1 MNLNCSNF
9 SVIPGDND
17 IGGEGSEQIKPS
29 KIHRFRKTFGE
40 RDTYKFDNNFNIY
53 HINRITHELPLYNED
68 DKYELDDNSSF
79 VRIFISHMPL
89 LMMPGTFTK
98 RLWTDSSHTYHLAV
112 TSIDHWKLKASQD
125 IWDTLLLILFKRAI
139 TLLSNLIWKFFGN
152 TENCWKFRFLLAV
165 TEWVTQISD
174 THWAVFEEGY
184 LYYSVLWIPFRF
196 HQLKSY
202 SIFFIIVA
210 ISYIITTKFFRNIF
224 RRFSLKDFVKKQKG
238 AKSFLPR

>member
-1 MNLNCSNF
+1 
-9 SVIPGDND
+9 
-17 IGGEGSEQIKPS
+17 
-29 KIHRFRKTFGE
+29 
-40 RDTYKFDNNFNIY
+40 
-53 HINRITHELPLYNED
+53 
-68 DKYELDDNSSF
+68 
-79 VRIFISHMPL
+79 MPL

-98 RLWTDSSHTYHLAV
+98 KALDRFKPHISFSGHEHRSLKIKSEPGHLRYSSAYSFQESNYTVVEFDLKIFREHGELLEI
-112 TSIDHWKLKASQD
+112 SIPTCSY
-125 IWDTLLLILFKRAI
+125 RM
-139 TLLSNLIWKFFGN
+139 GN
-152 TENCWKFRFLLAV
+152 TNIGYSL
-165 TEWVTQISD
+165 
-174 THWAVFEEGY
+174 AVFEEGY